1 MKSKSNERKAMKDR
15 AMQSLLC
22 LEFRSVVVPVLSY
35 ATKKPQV
42 LDSGF
47 ILNKIKSFW
56 NSLGN
61 RNNKI

>member
-22 LEFRSVVVPVLSY
+22 LEFHSVVVPVLSY
-35 ATKKPQV
+35 STKKPQV

-47 ILNKIKSFW
+47 ILNKIKSF
-56 NSLGN
+56 
-61 RNNKI
+61 